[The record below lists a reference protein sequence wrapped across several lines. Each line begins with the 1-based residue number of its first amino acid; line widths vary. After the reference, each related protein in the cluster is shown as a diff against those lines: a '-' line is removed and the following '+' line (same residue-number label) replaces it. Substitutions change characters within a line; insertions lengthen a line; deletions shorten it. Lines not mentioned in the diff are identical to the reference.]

1 MRLRARLKNSW
12 TIYLWYVFIE
22 FMAKCVKC
30 LMDLIGHCMI
40 CKVCFSNW
48 PQGYTF
54 SEYCNAPYNPDT
66 KVIPSCF
73 GTAED
78 FPL

>member
-1 MRLRARLKNSW
+1 MRLPARLKNSW

-22 FMAKCVKC
+22 CMAKCVKC

-40 CKVCFSNW
+40 CKTCFQCW
-48 PQGYTF
+48 PQGLRFT
-54 SEYCNAPYNPDT
+54 EYCNIPYTPEP
-66 KVIPSCF
+66 KKYPPGY

-78 FPL
+78 CP